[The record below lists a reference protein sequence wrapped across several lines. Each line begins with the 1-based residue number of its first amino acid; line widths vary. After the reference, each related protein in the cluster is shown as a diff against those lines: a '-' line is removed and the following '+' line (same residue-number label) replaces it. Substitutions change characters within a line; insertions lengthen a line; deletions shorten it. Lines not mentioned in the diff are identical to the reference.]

1 MAKIDIDTVRKVL
14 QRNEV
19 DMEIISQVLEDL
31 EIELGGNDG
40 ETAVP
45 APIQKKQHVI
55 LISDP
60 EGKFSGD
67 LFTGWVL
74 QVPEDQSPL
83 EVTAQ
88 LIRGAYEYN
97 QSKRGQREP
106 VKTIADVCE
115 IVPTKFLKAQNVW
128 VKTKEP
134 VLVVHT
140 DNQVPL
146 MENEK
151 SRSSDNDDL

>member
-14 QRNEV
+14 QRNDV
-19 DMEIISQVLEDL
+19 DMETISQVLEDL
-31 EIELGGNDG
+31 EIELGGN
-40 ETAVP
+40 ENEAAP
-45 APIQKKQHVI
+45 AMPIQKKQYVM

-60 EGKFSGD
+60 EGRFSGD

-74 QVPEDQSPL
+74 QIPEDQSPL

-88 LIRGAYEYN
+88 LIRSAYEYN

-115 IVPTKFLKAQNVW
+115 IVPAKFLKAQNVW

-134 VLVVHT
+134 ILVVHT
-140 DNQVPL
+140 DNTVPL

-151 SRSSDNDDL
+151 AHDRDDDI